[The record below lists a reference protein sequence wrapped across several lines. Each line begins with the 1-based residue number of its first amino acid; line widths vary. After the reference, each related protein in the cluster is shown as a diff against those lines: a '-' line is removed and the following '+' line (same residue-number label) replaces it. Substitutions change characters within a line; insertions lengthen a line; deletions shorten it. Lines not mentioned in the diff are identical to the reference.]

1 MDVSES
7 IEFLKEIDQRQD
19 EILDGL
25 ENLNQRVEQILAEWT
40 TQQKAS
46 QGEVE
51 LPIEEAA

>member
-25 ENLNQRVEQILAEWT
+25 ENLNQRVELILEEWT
-40 TQQKAS
+40 AQQKAS
-46 QGEVE
+46 QGDVE

>member
-40 TQQKAS
+40 TQQKAA

>member
-7 IEFLKEIDQRQD
+7 LEFLKEIDQRQD

-25 ENLNQRVEQILAEWT
+25 ENLNHRVEHILEEWT